1 MQRDNRPNSS
11 FEKLP
16 SLVQSARG
24 IGDGRD
30 SLSKGHRICFSEWMC
45 RLIRWI
51 SLAVLAVLVL
61 PILNEFALQH
71 HLYNNPTEGVSM
83 LLGCV
88 RRIGG
93 IPHFEY
99 VLAFV
104 GGLTLGTWIDAII
117 MGTEGRQSEKSAAL
131 GEKAVRVR
139 EAIQM
144 ELSNVE
150 RQRDHAS
157 PSLLAEVNS
166 LMLDL
171 RKAGIPVP
179 FAPKGTEVE
188 KWLEMASVY
197 FSHVG
202 PLLRDGHLG
211 EARRVAELVQMR
223 LSPA

>member
-1 MQRDNRPNSS
+1 MP
-11 FEKLP
+11 
-16 SLVQSARG
+16 
-24 IGDGRD
+24 
-30 SLSKGHRICFSEWMC
+30 

-51 SLAVLAVLVL
+51 SLAALAVLLL
-61 PILNEFALQH
+61 PILHEFAIQH
-71 HLYNNPTEGVSM
+71 QVYNNPLESVSTF
-83 LLGCV
+83 LGYV
-88 RRIGG
+88 RNLGDL
-93 IPHFEY
+93 PHFEY

-104 GGLTLGTWIDAII
+104 GGLTLGIWVDAILT
-117 MGTEGRQSEKSAAL
+117 GTDWHQSKKYAAL
-131 GEKAVRVR
+131 ADKAVRIR
-139 EAIQM
+139 EAIQL
-144 ELSNVE
+144 ELGKVD

-202 PLLRDGHLG
+202 PSLRDGHLR
-211 EARRVAELVQMR
+211 EARGVAELVQMR
-223 LSPA
+223 LS

>member
-1 MQRDNRPNSS
+1 MR
-11 FEKLP
+11 
-16 SLVQSARG
+16 
-24 IGDGRD
+24 
-30 SLSKGHRICFSEWMC
+30 

-51 SLAVLAVLVL
+51 SLAVLAVLLL

-71 HLYNNPTEGVSM
+71 HLYDNPPESVST
-83 LLGCV
+83 LLEYV
-88 RRIGG
+88 RRIGD
-93 IPHFEY
+93 IPHFGY

-104 GGLTLGTWIDAII
+104 GGLTLGIWTDAILT
-117 MGTEGRQSEKSAAL
+117 GNKGRRSEKYAAL
-131 GEKAVRVR
+131 GDRAVRVR

-157 PSLLAEVNS
+157 ASLLAEVNS
-166 LMLDL
+166 LMLEL

-179 FAPKGTEVE
+179 FAPTGTEVE

-197 FSHVG
+197 FSHIG

-211 EARRVAELVQMR
+211 EARHVAELVQTR

>member
-1 MQRDNRPNSS
+1 MS
-11 FEKLP
+11 
-16 SLVQSARG
+16 
-24 IGDGRD
+24 
-30 SLSKGHRICFSEWMC
+30 

-71 HLYNNPTEGVSM
+71 YLYNKPTEGVSM
-83 LLGCV
+83 LLGYV

-104 GGLTLGTWIDAII
+104 GGLTLATWIDAII
-117 MGTEGRQSEKSAAL
+117 MGTEGRQSEKYAAL

-144 ELSNVE
+144 ELGNVG

-157 PSLLAEVNS
+157 ASLLAEVSS

-179 FAPKGTEVE
+179 FAPRG
-188 KWLEMASVY
+188 Y
-197 FSHVG
+197 
-202 PLLRDGHLG
+202 
-211 EARRVAELVQMR
+211 
-223 LSPA
+223 

>member
-1 MQRDNRPNSS
+1 MR
-11 FEKLP
+11 
-16 SLVQSARG
+16 
-24 IGDGRD
+24 
-30 SLSKGHRICFSEWMC
+30 

-51 SLAVLAVLVL
+51 SLAALAVLLL
-61 PILNEFALQH
+61 PILHEFALQH
-71 HLYNNPTEGVSM
+71 QVYNNPPESVSTF
-83 LLGCV
+83 LGYV
-88 RRIGG
+88 RSLGDL
-93 IPHFEY
+93 PHFEY

-104 GGLTLGTWIDAII
+104 GGLTLGIWLDAILT
-117 MGTEGRQSEKSAAL
+117 GTDWHQSKKYAAL
-131 GEKAVRVR
+131 ADKAVRVR
-139 EAIQM
+139 EAIQL
-144 ELSNVE
+144 ELGKVD

-202 PLLRDGHLG
+202 PLLRDGHLR
-211 EARRVAELVQMR
+211 EARGVAELVQMR
-223 LSPA
+223 TQLSAVGSGSLTKNLTTSRHADGGRTLFRAFFNAY

>member
-1 MQRDNRPNSS
+1 MR
-11 FEKLP
+11 
-16 SLVQSARG
+16 
-24 IGDGRD
+24 
-30 SLSKGHRICFSEWMC
+30 

-51 SLAVLAVLVL
+51 SLAALAVLVL
-61 PILNEFALQH
+61 PILHEFALRH
-71 HLYNNPTEGVSM
+71 HLYGNPPESVST
-83 LLGCV
+83 LLEYV
-88 RRIGG
+88 RRIGD
-93 IPHFEY
+93 IPHFKY

-104 GGLTLGTWIDAII
+104 GGLSLGTWIDAILT
-117 MGTEGRQSEKSAAL
+117 GTEGSQSEKYAAL
-131 GEKAVRVR
+131 GDKAIRVR

-144 ELSNVE
+144 ELGNVD

-157 PSLLAEVNS
+157 TSLLAEVTS

-202 PLLRDGHLG
+202 PFLRDGHIR
-211 EARRVAELVQMR
+211 EARGVAELVQMR
-223 LSPA
+223 LS